1 MAIKGIKKV
10 RYHCYYTGKF
20 RGTAHNI
27 CNLRYKTPKEIQI
40 AFHNGNTYDYYFI
53 IKQLAKEFD
62 DQFKC
67 LGENTEKYITFSVPI
82 KKKLDNGKTIK
93 YKLKFIDSFRLTSTS
108 LSSLVDNLSE
118 IYKKECKGCQ
128 ERRQIKSVCNFIGLK
143 NNKLNFECKEC
154 KKIWF
159 KPVNELIK
167 KFPNIYQFYNG
178 EINKFVLLLRKG
190 IYPYEYMDSWERF
203 DETLTENLFTA
214 NCISKTLLIKTTHT
228 LKKCSKN

>member
-67 LGENTEKYITFSVPI
+67 LGENTEKYITFLAPI

-93 YKLKFIDSFRLTSTS
+93 YKLKFRQTN
-108 LSSLVDNLSE
+108 VKNV
-118 IYKKECKGCQ
+118 KKYGSNQ
-128 ERRQIKSVCNFIGLK
+128 
-143 NNKLNFECKEC
+143 
-154 KKIWF
+154 
-159 KPVNELIK
+159 
-167 KFPNIYQFYNG
+167 
-178 EINKFVLLLRKG
+178 
-190 IYPYEYMDSWERF
+190 
-203 DETLTENLFTA
+203 
-214 NCISKTLLIKTTHT
+214 
-228 LKKCSKN
+228 